1 MRQGNILFIISFCLF
16 VNNKMAESLRRLV
29 KAESY
34 SLLQDKLERWN
45 DNYLVNTCDQN
56 VNRCSELIE
65 ITSRL
70 QGELFTILNLCCAE
84 GGMYGGCSSL
94 KNRFLPWL
102 ARGFVASNS
111 AVTVDT
117 SLSIMADAAEKER
130 QMVEMQDS
138 YEKQLDEVEQDLNTS
153 RGVASDLQAELESTR
168 VRLDSERRMSE
179 GEALVSDEVS
189 VGLKNRVAVLEDE
202 LRLYRARVGTVD
214 DHEIEVR
221 RLKDDLAVLKEEKF
235 ILTGRSEYLAPTPSL
250 STSLKSPRIS
260 VSGDVVQRIRQANL
274 VTRFNDLFAQSR
286 MDAMD
291 ILRNHCDDHE
301 LNQKIVFT
309 CLQECFHAAKMA
321 FRRYRSKVQT
331 LLADTHTGL
340 EPLSEAVQGYINKN
354 GTLLDVHTIVED
366 VLLAMNRHPAIS
378 FPAEVDF
385 RVLTLFIRELVKVAW
400 SMSALPSPLDISGA
414 RDGELFDDLKYRRSY
429 DSEYSAPLVSHYIWP
444 SLVDVAGRV
453 ILKGEAVTRRGG
465 SLASPRRSRS
475 PSRPSSPSRA
485 RSPSPRR
492 TLNGSYT
499 SGSRPSSSLS
509 MRSSSPRPSSS
520 LSLSFSNL

>member
-1 MRQGNILFIISFCLF
+1 
-16 VNNKMAESLRRLV
+16 MAESLRRLV
-29 KAESY
+29 KAETY

-45 DNYLVNTCDQN
+45 NDYLVNTCDQN
-56 VNRCSELIE
+56 VGKCSELIE
-65 ITSRL
+65 MTSRL

-102 ARGFVASNS
+102 ARGFAASNNG
-111 AVTVDT
+111 VTVDT

-130 QMVEMQDS
+130 QMVEMQQS
-138 YEKQLDEVEQDLNTS
+138 YERQLDEVEQDLNTS
-153 RGVASDLQAELESTR
+153 RGVASDLQSELENTR
-168 VRLDSERRMSE
+168 SRLDTERRMSE
-179 GEALVSDEVS
+179 GEALVSDEFTI
-189 VGLKNRVAVLEDE
+189 GLKNRIAALEDE
-202 LRLYRARVGTVD
+202 LRLYRVRVGTVD

-221 RLKDDLAVLKEEKF
+221 RLKDDINLLKEEKF

-250 STSLKSPRIS
+250 STSLKSPRTS
-260 VSGDVVQRIRQANL
+260 ASSDVVQRVRQANL

-301 LNQKIVFT
+301 LNQKIIFT
-309 CLQECFHAAKMA
+309 CVQECFHAAKMA
-321 FRRYRSKVQT
+321 FHRYRSKVQT

-340 EPLSEAVQGYINKN
+340 EPLSEAVQNYINKN

-366 VLLAMNRHPAIS
+366 VLLAMNRHPSIS

-385 RVLTLFIRELVKVAW
+385 RVLTLFIREMVKVAW
-400 SMSALPSPLDISGA
+400 SMSALPSSLDITGA

-475 PSRPSSPSRA
+475 PSRASSPSRA

-492 TLNGSYT
+492 NLNSSFSTT
-499 SGSRPSSSLS
+499 SGSRPTSSLS
-509 MRSSSPRPSSS
+509 MRSTSPRPSSS
-520 LSLSFSNL
+520 LSLSLSNI